1 MTDHTPPPGTSP
13 PGTLLL
19 RTAGACDLDPHHL
32 VDVFGE
38 QRHRF
43 TAVLQGFGP
52 GDWAAPTRCAQWS
65 AHDVVRHL
73 CDGTALATDAGPD
86 DRTLDITAGFDPR
99 ITPGRR
105 LAASAGESPAAT
117 LSRLVAA
124 TDDLLA
130 RARDRLARGCQF
142 DLHLPYGPMDW
153 TVLLLHTF
161 WDSWIHERDVLLAR
175 GAEHAT
181 SGDAASYAAAYGVFI
196 SAAVASMFGDPVR
209 DNLTLG
215 GDGGGGFDLDG
226 RGTVTLT
233 VSRVT
238 TAGPPATEV
247 TDALAGRAPAAAVL
261 SDLPAS
267 TRTALSHLAGFFNTP
282 APGSQASRGEA
293 VPLAPGPPEPARP
306 AESRATR
313 SAPGGGRRGTRPGR
327 AGSSGWLRGRS
338 RVVTPRAAGKGG
350 SSGDAGPAEPSSGR
364 HPAANPAESGYATE
378 QTTMRLAFHSYW
390 VQAWT
395 ADPQRQAQRQ
405 APARALAPAAAPEGN
420 HAMPHAPV
428 AGNAV
433 PFLCPGEP
441 KVPAGRRIAAGR
453 LASRRPTRPVAEGT
467 GAAG

>member
-1 MTDHTPPPGTSP
+1 MTDHSPPPGTSP

-73 CDGTALATDAGPD
+73 CDCTTLATDAGPD

-117 LSRLVAA
+117 LSRLMAA

-153 TVLLLHTF
+153 TVLLLHAF

-175 GAEHAT
+175 GAEHPT
-181 SGDAASYAAAYGVFI
+181 SGDTAGYAAAYGVFI

-209 DNLTLG
+209 DKLTLG
-215 GDGGGGFDLDG
+215 GDGGGVFDLDS

-238 TAGPPATEV
+238 TAGPPAAEV

-261 SDLPAS
+261 GDLPAS

-282 APGSQASRGEA
+282 VEHPTC
-293 VPLAPGPPEPARP
+293 PANAR
-306 AESRATR
+306 
-313 SAPGGGRRGTRPGR
+313 
-327 AGSSGWLRGRS
+327 
-338 RVVTPRAAGKGG
+338 PRAA
-350 SSGDAGPAEPSSGR
+350 
-364 HPAANPAESGYATE
+364 T
-378 QTTMRLAFHSYW
+378 
-390 VQAWT
+390 
-395 ADPQRQAQRQ
+395 
-405 APARALAPAAAPEGN
+405 
-420 HAMPHAPV
+420 
-428 AGNAV
+428 
-433 PFLCPGEP
+433 
-441 KVPAGRRIAAGR
+441 
-453 LASRRPTRPVAEGT
+453 
-467 GAAG
+467 